1 MSANPL
7 DVLND
12 HENDSKTNSKRE
24 KLLQEVTHLVRVAM
38 RPEKE
43 KDIKWNTG
51 KRRSSVESQ
60 PKRVSTER
68 FRIFDEEEQFKW
80 ELDSPELPKY
90 ANDHFNVFIQEKNLK
105 DNISIKTT
113 APSNMLGK
121 WMNSCFDF

>member
-12 HENDSKTNSKRE
+12 HENDSKMNSKRE
-24 KLLQEVTHLVRVAM
+24 KLLQGVTHLVRVAM

-43 KDIKWNTG
+43 KDIKRNTG

-60 PKRVSTER
+60 PKRVSKER

-90 ANDHFNVFIQEKNLK
+90 SNDHFNVFIQEKNLK

-113 APSNMLGK
+113 APSNM
-121 WMNSCFDF
+121 